1 MDFHKFKGEFFMTKT
16 RRIAKIGML
25 AAAAFILQVI
35 GTYLGIKVGGFLDV
49 EISDL
54 PALIGALALGPGA
67 GVTIELVKNILH
79 CFMTSTGFVGEA
91 ANFIV
96 NGVFVF
102 TAGMVYKSNKT
113 KKTALIGLVLGTL
126 AMSIAGIFA
135 NMFLLLPLYVPDW
148 PAAQR
153 FKTVFTLITP
163 FNICKGAVLAVIT
176 TVIYKKISPILKG
189 RK

>member
-1 MDFHKFKGEFFMTKT
+1 MSKT
-16 RRIAKIGML
+16 SKIAKVGML
-25 AAAAFILQVI
+25 AAAAFILQVV

-67 GVTIELVKNILH
+67 GVMIELVKNILH

-96 NGVFVF
+96 NGIFVF
-102 TAGMVYKSNKT
+102 TVGAIYKSNKT
-113 KKTALIGLVLGTL
+113 KKTALIGLVAGTL
-126 AMSIAGIFA
+126 AMSAAGIFA

-148 PAAQR
+148 TAAQR
-153 FKTVFTLITP
+153 FKTVLTLITP
-163 FNICKGAVLAVIT
+163 FNLCRGAVLAAVT
-176 TVIYKKISPILKG
+176 TAIYKKISPILKG
-189 RK
+189 KR

>member
-1 MDFHKFKGEFFMTKT
+1 M
-16 RRIAKIGML
+16 
-25 AAAAFILQVI
+25 
-35 GTYLGIKVGGFLDV
+35 
-49 EISDL
+49 
-54 PALIGALALGPGA
+54 
-67 GVTIELVKNILH
+67 
-79 CFMTSTGFVGEA
+79 GEA

-135 NMFLLLPLYVPDW
+135 NIFLLLPLYVPDW